1 MGMSPAVSPRPN
13 PPGSSAPVNAAKAK
27 SLVHLVHNKTAPSP
41 SLASAATTP
50 GGPDAD
56 EGLAEEMNDKV
67 ANQFAFG
74 PRLGEGTYATVFRG
88 HYRDDPSKLV
98 AIKKMKKNAEW
109 QDGINLDSL
118 REMKYL
124 AELHHPYL
132 IELIAVFTTKDEN
145 INLVLEHL
153 PGGELQDLW
162 QDKTIAYGGADVKAW
177 ANMLCQA
184 VWWLHENFVL
194 HRDIKSNNI
203 IIAADN
209 SLKLAD
215 FGLARTFANPE
226 ADMTYNVI
234 TRFYRPPE
242 LFLGSTHYGGCVDMW
257 SVGCVIAEV
266 AIREFFLPSATDLAH
281 LGVITEVFGVPTE
294 QDWPG
299 LSKLRFWKEQM
310 EGLPPK
316 RPQPLSWWKQR
327 MPLIGDAGIDLVRGL
342 LTMDPSKRLSA
353 RQALDHH
360 YWTSLPRP
368 QRKELLPKK
377 GGKEG
382 EKAMGE
388 QLKRVGGE
396 IESGRTDKVARKLDF
411 GAAR

>member
-1 MGMSPAVSPRPN
+1 
-13 PPGSSAPVNAAKAK
+13 
-27 SLVHLVHNKTAPSP
+27 
-41 SLASAATTP
+41 
-50 GGPDAD
+50 
-56 EGLAEEMNDKV
+56 
-67 ANQFAFG
+67 
-74 PRLGEGTYATVFRG
+74 
-88 HYRDDPSKLV
+88 
-98 AIKKMKKNAEW
+98 MKKNAEW

-124 AELHHPYL
+124 AELHHPHL

-153 PGGELQDLW
+153 PGGELEALW
-162 QDKTIAYGGADVKAW
+162 QDKTIAYGGADVKTW

-209 SLKLAD
+209 SIKLAD
-215 FGLARTFANPE
+215 FGLARSFANPE

-234 TRFYRPPE
+234 TRYYRPPE
-242 LFLGSTHYGGCVDMW
+242 LVLGSTHYGGCVDMW
-257 SVGCVIAEV
+257 SVGCVIV
-266 AIREFFLPSATDLAH
+266 DLAIRDFLLPSATDIAH
-281 LGVITEVFGVPTE
+281 WAVITEIFGVPTE

-299 LSKLRFWKEQM
+299 ISKLRFWKENV
-310 EGLPPK
+310 ENAAPK
-316 RPQPLSWWKQR
+316 RPQPLSWWRQR

-342 LTMDPSKRLSA
+342 LTMDPARRLSA
-353 RQALDHH
+353 KQALGHY

-368 QRKELLPKK
+368 QKKENLPRK

-382 EKAMGE
+382 EKAAAE
-388 QLKRVGGE
+388 QLKRVGGD

-411 GAAR
+411 GAMR

>member
-1 MGMSPAVSPRPN
+1 MGVSPALSPRPN
-13 PPGSSAPVNAAKAK
+13 PPGGPKPRLQP
-27 SLVHLVHNKTAPSP
+27 LVHLLPPKSLPPSTT
-41 SLASAATTP
+41 ASAASTP
-50 GGPDAD
+50 GGPPDAD
-56 EGLAEEMNDKV
+56 EGLAEEMNDKIK
-67 ANQFAFG
+67 NQFIFG

-109 QDGINLDSL
+109 KDGINLDSL
-118 REMKYL
+118 REMKHL
-124 AELHHPYL
+124 AELHHPHL

-153 PGGELQDLW
+153 PGGELEDIW
-162 QDKTIAYGGADVKAW
+162 KDKSIAYGGADVKAW

-203 IIAADN
+203 IIAADHTI
-209 SLKLAD
+209 KLAD
-215 FGLARTFANPE
+215 FGLARSFANPD

-242 LFLGSTHYGGCVDMW
+242 LFLGASHYGGCVDMW
-257 SVGCVIAEV
+257 SVGCVIAEL
-266 AIREFFLPSATDLAH
+266 AIRDFFLPSESDIAH
-281 LGVITEVFGVPTE
+281 LAVVTEVFGVPTE

-299 LSKLRFWKEQM
+299 LSSLRFWKEQLESM
-310 EGLPPK
+310 PPK
-316 RPQPLSWWKQR
+316 RPQPLSWWRQR

-342 LTMDPSKRLSA
+342 LTMNPGKRLTA
-353 RQALDHH
+353 REALRHP
-360 YWTSLPRP
+360 YWGVAPRP
-368 QRKELLPKK
+368 QKKENLPSK
-377 GGKEG
+377 GGREG

-396 IESGRTDKVARKLDF
+396 MESERGEKVARRLDF
-411 GAAR
+411 GMR